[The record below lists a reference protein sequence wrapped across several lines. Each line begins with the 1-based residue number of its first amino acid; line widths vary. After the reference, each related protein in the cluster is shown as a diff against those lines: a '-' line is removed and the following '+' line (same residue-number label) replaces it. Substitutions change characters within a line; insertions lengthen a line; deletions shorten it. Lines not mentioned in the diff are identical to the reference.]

1 LLETPID
8 DENLDY
14 FLEAYDEGA
23 DRNPPGALFRAERVA
38 RGLVHAG
45 GCRM

>member
-8 DENLDY
+8 NENLDY

-23 DRNPPGALFRAERVA
+23 DRNPPGA
-38 RGLVHAG
+38 
-45 GCRM
+45 

>member
-8 DENLDY
+8 NEDLDY

-23 DRNPPGALFRAERVA
+23 DRTPPGE
-38 RGLVHAG
+38 
-45 GCRM
+45 